1 MSSLYH
7 NHNKRIWRT
16 AFLVLLVV
24 ALSGPWFFDRIHVPS
39 QYACSAPHIRLDEYF
54 CGTPLTFAW
63 LLGELTRT
71 VISLVRGALSGGVP
85 PVPLLS
91 VSIPVLLTTLLV
103 LPLVSSWLLIVRNDQ
118 RRWRRFH
125 LVALALAA
133 GAVALALVLTG
144 LAVGLSGLTG
154 GLTGLAGP
162 YRALWGL
169 WLYVAVI
176 AGMLLWEV
184 LVSKRRQKAASLREA
199 T

>member
-1 MSSLYH
+1 MSLLYH

-54 CGTPLTFAW
+54 CGTPLTFTW

-71 VISLVRGALSGGVP
+71 MISLVRGALSGGAP

-91 VSIPVLLTTLLV
+91 VSIPSLLVTLLV

-118 RRWRRFH
+118 GRWRRFH
-125 LVALALAA
+125 LVVLALAA
-133 GAVALALVLTG
+133 GAAALALALTG
-144 LAVGLSGLTG
+144 LAT

-162 YRALWGL
+162 YWALWGL
-169 WLYVAVI
+169 WLYVTVI

-184 LVSKRRQKAASLREA
+184 LVSNRRQKDASLREA

>member
-1 MSSLYH
+1 MSSLYR

-71 VISLVRGALSGGVP
+71 VTSRASGALSGEVP

-91 VSIPVLLTTLLV
+91 VSIPVLLVTLLV
-103 LPLVSSWLLIVRNDQ
+103 LPLVSSWILIARSDQ
-118 RRWRRFH
+118 GRWRRFH

-133 GAVALALVLTG
+133 GVVALALVLTG
-144 LAVGLSGLTG
+144 LAAGLG
-154 GLTGLAGP
+154 GLARG

-169 WLYVAVI
+169 WLYVTVI

-184 LVSKRRQKAASLREA
+184 LVSNRRQKAASVREA

>member
-1 MSSLYH
+1 MSLLYH
-7 NHNKRIWRT
+7 NHNKRIWRA

-54 CGTPLTFAW
+54 CGTPLSFAW

-71 VISLVRGALSGGVP
+71 MISLVRGALSGGAP
-85 PVPLLS
+85 PAPLLS
-91 VSIPVLLTTLLV
+91 VSIPSLLVTLLV

-118 RRWRRFH
+118 GRWRRFH
-125 LVALALAA
+125 LVVLALAA
-133 GAVALALVLTG
+133 GAAALALALAG
-144 LAVGLSGLTG
+144 LAT

-162 YRALWGL
+162 YWALWGL
-169 WLYVAVI
+169 WLYVTVI

-184 LVSKRRQKAASLREA
+184 LVSKRRQKDASLREA